1 MGKKGWQRPNAEERA
16 EHIRTLERL
25 GRLVIDRTEPIAVWF
40 VLMSYVND
48 SIPEP
53 GDRAG

>member
-1 MGKKGWQRPNAEERA
+1 MGKKGWQRPSAEERA

-25 GRLVIDRTEPIAVWF
+25 GRLVIDRSEPIAVWF
-40 VLMSYVND
+40 VLMSYCID
-48 SIPEP
+48 SVAEP